1 MLFIFWIV
9 EAVFSNVLNLPIGGA
24 NGIMPE
30 QIIGVEG
37 KADSILQSIKS
48 KSVCIIHGV
57 MQSKTKSFYVAD
69 EQII

>member
-1 MLFIFWIV
+1 
-9 EAVFSNVLNLPIGGA
+9 
-24 NGIMPE
+24 MPE

-57 MQSKTKSFYVAD
+57 MQSKTKSFYAAE